1 MRILILCTGN
11 SCRSQMAHGWLQ
23 SFDKSLDVHS
33 AGTEPAP
40 KVNSKAVK
48 VMAEAGIDISN
59 HYPKSVNQYL
69 NEEWDY
75 VITVCGGANESC
87 PVFSG
92 KVKHRIHIG
101 FDDPSHATG
110 TDEFIWSEFH
120 RVRDEIKE
128 RFYDFYVQN
137 LKDKYTYQPDEANK
151 KSTLADTAKGIKEM
165 VKEKY
170 GQIALQEND
179 EDNSSCCGSSCC
191 CSSVDFA
198 TFADSYEMLKGYTPE
213 ADLGLGCGL
222 PTEFAQIKEGDTVV
236 DLGSG
241 AGNDCF
247 VARAITGEKGKVIG
261 VDMTEA
267 MIEKAKANAKKQ
279 NYTNVEFVLGDIE
292 HLPVDANTADVVIS
306 NCVLN
311 LVPDKEKAFKEIFR
325 ILKPGAHLSVSDV
338 VLEGELPEN
347 IKQANEMYAGCISG
361 AIQKDDYLKV
371 MEKSGLVNITIQK
384 EKNINVPD
392 EILLNYLNEQEL
404 DEYKN
409 SGKGIFSITVYAE
422 KTR

>member
-1 MRILILCTGN
+1 MKILILCTGN

-23 SFDKSLDVHS
+23 FFDKSLDVHS

-40 KVNSKAVK
+40 RVNSKAVK

-59 HYPKSVNQYL
+59 HYPKNVDRYL
-69 NEEWDY
+69 NKEWDY

-87 PVFSG
+87 PAFTG

-110 TDEFIWSEFH
+110 TDEFIWSEYH
-120 RVRDEIKE
+120 RVRDEIKQQ
-128 RFYDFYVQN
+128 FYDFYLQN
-137 LKDKYTYQPDEANK
+137 LKPGIEEAM
-151 KSTLADTAKGIKEM
+151 DAKEI

-170 GQIALQEND
+170 SQIALQ
-179 EDNSSCCGSSCC
+179 DNTSEKSSCYSSSCCSS
-191 CSSVDFA
+191 SGFS
-198 TFADSYEMLKGYTPE
+198 TFSDSYETLKGYAPE

-247 VARAITGEKGKVIG
+247 VARALVGESGKVIG
-261 VDMTEA
+261 IDMTDA
-267 MIEKAKANAKKQ
+267 MIEKAKVNAKKR
-279 NYTNVEFVLGDIE
+279 NYNNIEFLLGDIE
-292 HLPVDANTADVVIS
+292 NIPLKENEADVVIS

-311 LVPDKEKAFKEIFR
+311 LVPDKQKAFSEIFR

-347 IKQANEMYAGCISG
+347 IKQANEMYAGCVSG
-361 AIQKDDYLKV
+361 AVQKDEYLRI
-371 MEKSGLVNITIQK
+371 MSDSGLTNIIIQK
-384 EKNINVPD
+384 EKVIAVPD
-392 EILLNYLNEQEL
+392 EILLNYLSQQEL

-409 SGKGIFSITVYAE
+409 SGKGIFSITVYAQ
-422 KTR
+422 KPADCSCKCDC

>member
-1 MRILILCTGN
+1 
-11 SCRSQMAHGWLQ
+11 
-23 SFDKSLDVHS
+23 
-33 AGTEPAP
+33 
-40 KVNSKAVK
+40 
-48 VMAEAGIDISN
+48 
-59 HYPKSVNQYL
+59 
-69 NEEWDY
+69 
-75 VITVCGGANESC
+75 
-87 PVFSG
+87 
-92 KVKHRIHIG
+92 
-101 FDDPSHATG
+101 
-110 TDEFIWSEFH
+110 
-120 RVRDEIKE
+120 
-128 RFYDFYVQN
+128 
-137 LKDKYTYQPDEANK
+137 
-151 KSTLADTAKGIKEM
+151 
-165 VKEKY
+165 
-170 GQIALQEND
+170 
-179 EDNSSCCGSSCC
+179 
-191 CSSVDFA
+191 
-198 TFADSYEMLKGYTPE
+198 MLKGYTPE